1 MTTLG
6 EQRSLGDLLGGLSRD
21 LTGLFRKEVQLAKAE
36 AKESVSKAMQSVI
49 AMLIGAV
56 LALGALG
63 VLLGAAVSGLAI
75 LFITWGMSAEAAI
88 ALSAVIV
95 GVIVA
100 IVAWVFVNRGING
113 LKAEN
118 LWLERTT
125 HSVQRDASVLK
136 EKVNG

>member
-1 MTTLG
+1 
-6 EQRSLGDLLGGLSRD
+6 
-21 LTGLFRKEVQLAKAE
+21 
-36 AKESVSKAMQSVI
+36 
-49 AMLIGAV
+49 
-56 LALGALG
+56 
-63 VLLGAAVSGLAI
+63 
-75 LFITWGMSAEAAI
+75 
-88 ALSAVIV
+88 VIV

-100 IVAWVFVNRGING
+100 IVAWVFVNRGVNG

>member
-6 EQRSLGDLLGGLSRD
+6 EQRSLADLVGGLSRD
-21 LTGLFRKEVQLAKAE
+21 ISMLFRKEVELAKAE
-36 AKESVSKAMQSVI
+36 AQESVGKAIHSVV
-49 AMLIGAV
+49 ALLIGAV

-63 VLLGAAVSGLAI
+63 VLLSAAVSGLAI
-75 LFITWGMSAEAAI
+75 LFVNWGLSAEAAT
-88 ALSAVIV
+88 ALSAVII

-100 IVAWVFVNRGING
+100 IIAWVFVNRGING

-118 LWLERTT
+118 LWLDRTT
-125 HSVQRDASVLK
+125 HAVQRDAHVLK

>member
-1 MTTLG
+1 M
-6 EQRSLGDLLGGLSRD
+6 
-21 LTGLFRKEVQLAKAE
+21 LFRKEVELAKAE
-36 AKESVSKAMQSVI
+36 AQESIGKAMQSVV

-75 LFITWGMSAEAAI
+75 LFINWGMSAEAAN
-88 ALSAVIV
+88 ALSAVII
-95 GVIVA
+95 GIIVA
-100 IVAWVFVNRGING
+100 IIAWVFVNRGING

-118 LWLERTT
+118 LWLDRTT
-125 HSVQRDASVLK
+125 HSVQRDAHVLK

>member
-1 MTTLG
+1 
-6 EQRSLGDLLGGLSRD
+6 
-21 LTGLFRKEVQLAKAE
+21 
-36 AKESVSKAMQSVI
+36 
-49 AMLIGAV
+49 MLIGAV

-75 LFITWGMSAEAAI
+75 LFVNWGLSAEGAN

-100 IVAWVFVNRGING
+100 IVARVFVNRGINS

-118 LWLERTT
+118 LWLERTA